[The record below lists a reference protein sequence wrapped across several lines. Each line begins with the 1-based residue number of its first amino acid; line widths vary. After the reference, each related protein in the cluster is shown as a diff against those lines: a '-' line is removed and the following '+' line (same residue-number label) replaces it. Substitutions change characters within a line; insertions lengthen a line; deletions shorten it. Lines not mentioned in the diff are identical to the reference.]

1 MMNEIAL
8 EKLRNILGNNNVS
21 VEREQILNYLVDETP
36 IPIRPHPAADV
47 VLVKPL
53 NTEDVSRLMIFA
65 NEHQIPIY
73 PRGGGTGLA
82 GGAIPTRN
90 GIILSL
96 ERMNKIE
103 IDVGNMMAIAEA
115 GVTLSKLDE
124 SATSAGLSFP
134 PHPGDEN
141 AQIGG
146 LVATNAGGSR
156 AVKHGIMRNQVREL
170 EIVLPT
176 GEILNLGR
184 RVRKNNV
191 GFDLM
196 QLIIGSEGTLAVIT
210 KATIQLYSEPAVQL
224 TLIIP
229 YDNQHSAISTV
240 PKMIHAGIS
249 PLAVEYAELDL
260 LKKTAEHLNSRWPV
274 TQGNCC
280 LIVILEAA
288 DREEL
293 FSQSLAIMKICQ
305 QQTTYEIFAA
315 ESPSDQSNILRI
327 RSGIYTALKS
337 KTMDM
342 LDITVPIA
350 ELEHTIDAISN
361 VMATSGVEIPVYGHA
376 ADGNLHVHIMEA
388 KDKGLNYVE
397 NLENEIY
404 QIANS
409 AGGVITGEHGI
420 GKIRLE
426 KLSLSLGRKELQLM
440 KEIKKIFDPNGVL
453 NPETKLPL

>member
-47 VLVKPL
+47 VLVKPR

-96 ERMNKIE
+96 EQMNKIE
-103 IDVGNMMAIAEA
+103 IDTGNMMAIAEA

-191 GFDLM
+191 GYDLM
-196 QLIIGSEGTLAVIT
+196 QLIIGSEETLAVIT
-210 KATIQLYSEPAVQL
+210 KATIQLYSEPAAQL

-229 YDNQHSAISTV
+229 YDNRHSAISTV

-288 DREEL
+288 DREGL
-293 FSQSLAIMKICQ
+293 FS
-305 QQTTYEIFAA
+305 E
-315 ESPSDQSNILRI
+315 PR
-327 RSGIYTALKS
+327 
-337 KTMDM
+337 
-342 LDITVPIA
+342 
-350 ELEHTIDAISN
+350 
-361 VMATSGVEIPVYGHA
+361 
-376 ADGNLHVHIMEA
+376 
-388 KDKGLNYVE
+388 NYE
-397 NLENEIY
+397 NL
-404 QIANS
+404 S
-409 AGGVITGEHGI
+409 ATNN
-420 GKIRLE
+420 L
-426 KLSLSLGRKELQLM
+426 
-440 KEIKKIFDPNGVL
+440 
-453 NPETKLPL
+453 